1 MSLLC
6 YVKFCIFTLR
16 SSDLIITLTYVVIDN
31 FCPCFLISLI
41 HIANNNDKAH
51 EIERI

>member
-6 YVKFCIFTLR
+6 YVNFCIFLP
-16 SSDLIITLTYVVIDN
+16 SDLIINLTYVVMDN

-41 HIANNNDKAH
+41 HIANNDKAH